1 MELQYKQQPLHN
13 NLMSASY
20 AAGGLQGH
28 TWEFQWGPQGLEQA
42 VKSMG
47 MGPVITQNFSTDPM
61 GRILSMTYQGP
72 TYDGELYFHFDVQ
85 GNTSLL
91 TDSNGQAVASFRYDL
106 YSGQLVESWNPSEL
120 EIMNLEAGAHKSICL
135 ETPGRGGLVVGAKES
150 PIKILN
156 PILPWWMRTVCANYE
171 PPRLLTYWEMLMLM
185 YKMGTISQFPLD
197 GNPTEPTHPQLFYG
211 SMFSMGYLE
220 FQEKSD
226 SEAWFLWDP
235 NRVSIHSGGG
245 GGSRGGFGPTCED
258 IFKNCTANCNNILE
272 REKSRFLNFVA
283 ELGIW
288 VSGLTAFKRLFQLI
302 QNNVSWEAVI
312 NAFKAGLNVAGWIA
326 AIASVPLLVIYSNH
340 SYCVDRCERA
350 YYKCYRD
357 RKRGG
362 G

>member
-13 NLMSASY
+13 NFMGASY

-120 EIMNLEAGAHKSICL
+120 EIMNLEAGAHKSIYL

-245 GGSRGGFGPTCED
+245 GGSRGGFGPTCREIYRNCITTCKEILD
-258 IFKNCTANCNNILE
+258 KAEKEMRDLISKYGFKIAHALGFAALWDAIIEGTPMSQIYNKIKKVIVPVMGRASPWLLFLTSLPFFIAHANYHSCT
-272 REKSRFLNFVA
+272 
-283 ELGIW
+283 
-288 VSGLTAFKRLFQLI
+288 
-302 QNNVSWEAVI
+302 
-312 NAFKAGLNVAGWIA
+312 
-326 AIASVPLLVIYSNH
+326 
-340 SYCVDRCERA
+340 DRCSSEFIDCE
-350 YYKCYRD
+350 Y
-357 RKRGG
+357 G
-362 G
+362 